1 MTAPVLFYDGECGL
15 CDRSVRWCLRHD
27 RRRRLRFAPLQGA
40 TYAAIATPGKPVLL
54 ESLVLSNSS
63 GLHLRSDAVLLL
75 LREVGGGWA
84 LLGTLGRVIPRA
96 LREASYRVVAR
107 HRRRWFGGAEKCRIP
122 AVLDRSRFLP

>member
-27 RRRRLRFAPLQGA
+27 RRRRLRFAPLQGS
-40 TYAAIATPGKPVLL
+40 TYAAIATPGKPVAL
-54 ESLVLSNSS
+54 ESLVLADRS
-63 GLHLRSDAVLLL
+63 GLHLRGDAVLLVL
-75 LREVGGGWA
+75 QEIGGGWA

-107 HRRRWFGGAEKCRIP
+107 HRRRWFGGTEQCRIP
-122 AVLDRSRFLP
+122 TVQDRSRFLP